1 MRKCSLQGEP
11 LCSDASFGQ
20 PPSTAMLLTHL
31 GAVVVLQTMLQSDNI
46 PYLMFAVRGIEEV
59 AEKVDEVDK
68 DTCHTVVLLNCGA
81 SDDLIGLCPHPC
93 VAHVPARV

>member
-1 MRKCSLQGEP
+1 MPAL
-11 LCSDASFGQ
+11 ASH
-20 PPSTAMLLTHL
+20 PPPPAPDHL
-31 GAVVVLQTMLQSDNI
+31 GAVLQTMLQSDNI
-46 PYLMFAVRGIEEV
+46 PYLMFAVRGFDEV